1 MRGGWRAGALA
12 LCLVIALLLA
22 ACASGGGN
30 ASESAQTD
38 ETAGGGGAVIVVE
51 NTESPGRGISVELTS
66 AAGDRRLLGQVGPRR
81 TETFEVTGLK
91 PGMSY
96 RLVAGLTGGGNV
108 RSDSFTI
115 SPGAR
120 ITWTL
125 PLNSLRTSGS

>member
-1 MRGGWRAGALA
+1 LTY
-12 LCLVIALLLA
+12 LLLTVLSG
-22 ACASGGGN
+22 ACASGGN
-30 ASESAQTD
+30 TASESASTD
-38 ETAGGGGAVIVVE
+38 ETAGGLSVVIVVE

-91 PGMSY
+91 PGVSY
-96 RLVAGLTGGGNV
+96 RLVAGLTGSGNV
-108 RSDSFTI
+108 RSDSFSI

-125 PLNSLRTSGS
+125 PLNSLHTAS